1 MRAIIKTYESGEGD
15 CIFFQIEEDTNR
27 YVIMID
33 CGEYTETIKK
43 HVEHDLNKHI
53 DLLIVTHI
61 DKDHIIGVEDM
72 LHSTPDLEIGK
83 ILFNCYQRDGGKQI
97 ITLTPQQKTRL
108 DGIKSEINCV
118 FQDIIQH
125 EVSAP
130 QASKELAKTILTNEQ
145 WRDRWER
152 PYIAIDAKNEEYLGD
167 WGTIKFLA
175 PTMKEIT
182 ALDDQFKSLL
192 FSELFSE
199 IDGVEYDDSESIYE
213 ILLRYA
219 DLYGMQETI
228 DEHETAG
235 EDLEQTLIDAAE
247 EPVKENKITPSNK
260 ASLAFVWE
268 KGDKKVLFLGDAKPG
283 IVVSGLLKHYP
294 NGPYPMKFE
303 AIKVAHHGSHFN
315 TTENLMQ
322 HIDSEHYFVTGGED
336 CVRPSEAA
344 LGRILLNPLKCGI
357 NGRTLHVNYKTTLT
371 DKLENDKSL
380 QEKYHFQVDYEQNN
394 HEFTL

>member
-1 MRAIIKTYESGEGD
+1 M
-15 CIFFQIEEDTNR
+15 
-27 YVIMID
+27 MID
-33 CGEYTETIKK
+33 CGEYNEAIK
-43 HVEHDLNKHI
+43 EHLEQHLNKHI

-61 DKDHIIGVEDM
+61 DKDHILGVEEM
-72 LHSTPDLEIGK
+72 LNSTPDLEIGK
-83 ILFNCYQRDGGKQI
+83 ILFNCYQRNDGKEI
-97 ITLTPQQKTRL
+97 IALTPQQIKRL
-108 DGIKSEINCV
+108 HGIKSEINCV
-118 FQDIIQH
+118 FRDIIEQ

-130 QASKELAKTILTNEQ
+130 QAIRELAKAILINDQ
-145 WRDRWER
+145 WKERWER
-152 PYIAIDAKNEEYLGD
+152 PYIALDAKNEEHLGD

-175 PTMKEIT
+175 PTMKEIK
-182 ALDDQFKSLL
+182 ALDDRFKSLL

-199 IDGVEYDDSESIYE
+199 IDEVEYDDSESIYE

-219 DLYGMQETI
+219 DLYETQGTI

-235 EDLEQTLIDAAE
+235 EDLEQTLLDAAE
-247 EPVKENKITPSNK
+247 EPVKENQISPSNK

-283 IVVSGLLKHYP
+283 IVVTGLLKHYP

-303 AIKVAHHGSHFN
+303 AIKVAHHGSPYN

-322 HIDSEHYFVTGGED
+322 HIESEHYFVTGGED
-336 CVRPSEAA
+336 DVRPSEAA

-380 QEKYHFQVDYEQNN
+380 QEKYHFEVDHDQNN
-394 HEFTL
+394 YEFTL